1 MVHPTELLRTDSTG
15 DEGSFIAP
23 VGDYRND
30 VDCGCSVLPCLTQR
44 LNLEKY
50 AKPTFFVG
58 VLSFA
63 GFFSG
68 IALKYFRGT
77 SQIWSQHYNIPQ
89 DTIDWLLYI
98 NEIFVGG
105 FALLIA
111 YWGNRMHRVNWLGA
125 FTIYL
130 GVSCFTLAIPE
141 FYQPFNREETD
152 INVVNGRVL
161 CRVSNL
167 SETRNISMD
176 VNNHAVAFII
186 VICHQIVVALYTISF
201 VALGITYIDDNSSAT
216 QSPIYIALAFG
227 AQRLGKQTGIYSA
240 WLPLIITKQSVFVTI
255 TWLSV
260 AVLLLLT
267 GCLIAMF
274 PKVMPSTLL
283 RKSVNSLLSIASGN
297 AVIESRGSV
306 DGFFTSLGR
315 ILRNRV
321 LLLNIVAMTCMQAAI
336 INFSIQEKFFNQS
349 KYHVSKY
356 NDVSGYSDPM
366 LIQFSTNLLKQPLVA
381 VAYICVGIIIAKMN
395 PTPKLLI
402 MWNILVFGI
411 VLVTFAAIR
420 FFSCTTELHNE
431 LAGALTIPYC
441 SWHCGCSLD
450 GPFQPICLN
459 GETHFSPCWAGCSSF
474 DSSLKIYENCTCA
487 GESRRVASEGSCDA
501 DSCSTLWAL
510 AQAHGVVSS
519 ALLGTTFITTLIINL
534 RCIARKDKALALGLH
549 MTCISLI
556 PYLPI
561 RAIYDVIAGNFCQM
575 WGKSTCQFYSDQF
588 AVFIAVLT
596 VSLKAAAILL
606 SIVLLF
612 FIDKIN
618 LYSSNKSRK
627 GSDEDL
633 PVLRRPGLLYG
644 DANASTSNDPN
655 GFSDNSPQAEE
666 HEIQQYPL
674 LKNKQKSDSKLDT
687 RSDRS
692 SKSDRINAYLSEG
705 DLVPPLKANL
715 RLGKSASKNS
725 NSNNSA
731 LSNDSSLS
739 EIANTVGDDHDS
751 DFSTLQRPQRIKM
764 LDSKLQQHLEDS
776 ASNSDSD
783 RAAPTNRTPLRS
795 GPKSN
800 NIEETEF

>member
-89 DTIDWLLYI
+89 DTI
-98 NEIFVGG
+98 
-105 FALLIA
+105 A
-111 YWGNRMHRVNWLGA
+111 
-125 FTIYL
+125 
-130 GVSCFTLAIPE
+130 
-141 FYQPFNREETD
+141 
-152 INVVNGRVL
+152 
-161 CRVSNL
+161 
-167 SETRNISMD
+167 
-176 VNNHAVAFII
+176 
-186 VICHQIVVALYTISF
+186 
-201 VALGITYIDDNSSAT
+201 
-216 QSPIYIALAFG
+216 
-227 AQRLGKQTGIYSA
+227 
-240 WLPLIITKQSVFVTI
+240 
-255 TWLSV
+255 WLSV

-561 RAIYDVIAGNFCQM
+561 RAIYDVIAGRVF
-575 WGKSTCQFYSDQF
+575 SVAF
-588 AVFIAVLT
+588 AADSCIFLAIFVKCGESPHVNSIQT
-596 VSLKAAAILL
+596 SL
-606 SIVLLF
+606 
-612 FIDKIN
+612 
-618 LYSSNKSRK
+618 
-627 GSDEDL
+627 
-633 PVLRRPGLLYG
+633 
-644 DANASTSNDPN
+644 
-655 GFSDNSPQAEE
+655 
-666 HEIQQYPL
+666 QYL
-674 LKNKQKSDSKLDT
+674 
-687 RSDRS
+687 
-692 SKSDRINAYLSEG
+692 
-705 DLVPPLKANL
+705 
-715 RLGKSASKNS
+715 
-725 NSNNSA
+725 
-731 LSNDSSLS
+731 
-739 EIANTVGDDHDS
+739 
-751 DFSTLQRPQRIKM
+751 
-764 LDSKLQQHLEDS
+764 
-776 ASNSDSD
+776 
-783 RAAPTNRTPLRS
+783 
-795 GPKSN
+795 
-800 NIEETEF
+800 